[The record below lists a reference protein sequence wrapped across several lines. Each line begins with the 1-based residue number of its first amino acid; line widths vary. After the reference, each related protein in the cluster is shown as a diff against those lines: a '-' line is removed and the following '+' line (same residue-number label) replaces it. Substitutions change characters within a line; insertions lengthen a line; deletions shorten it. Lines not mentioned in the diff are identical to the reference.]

1 MASEGLNKNLIFTSI
16 VALRR
21 EIEAIVRDTSRQ
33 EDSASLPMLETIAD
47 NMDNLI
53 RAARRGEVPQ
63 AAERLTSLLSLN
75 LDDLRKAAL
84 LSLMVRLTGKRKF
97 DPVAAY
103 VLEKRATY
111 ASDRG

>member
-1 MASEGLNKNLIFTSI
+1 MIRGRRNKKLIFISI
-16 VALRR
+16 VALRQ
-21 EIEAIVRDTSRQ
+21 EIEAILRENSGQ
-33 EDSASLPMLETIAD
+33 EDLASPPMLEAITD
-47 NMDNLI
+47 HMDNLI
-53 RAARRGEVPQ
+53 RAGRRGEVPQ

-111 ASDRG
+111 VTSQG